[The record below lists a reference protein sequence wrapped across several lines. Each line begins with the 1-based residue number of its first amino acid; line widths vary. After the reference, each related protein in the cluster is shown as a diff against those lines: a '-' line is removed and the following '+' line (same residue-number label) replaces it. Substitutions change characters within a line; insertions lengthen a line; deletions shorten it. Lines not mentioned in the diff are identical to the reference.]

1 MFTSRSLPSTPN
13 SISPNNS
20 INHISSTPLLEFQSD
35 NYSELNRRN
44 TESLGFTNSGCGSAR
59 RIDDSQRK
67 DLFATPRSTGRH
79 KPDNYSG
86 LAGFWERVPTAVN
99 SSVLP
104 CQRSL
109 HAAAVWKDLFLVFGG
124 YDGEFRVNDLHAY
137 NFITHQWQR
146 LLSASGATS
155 PPSARDRHIA
165 AVCDNTLYIFGGFDG
180 HTRVAGM
187 HWVNKLIYIFYWRI

>member
-1 MFTSRSLPSTPN
+1 MFNSLLQPSTPN
-13 SISPNNS
+13 ISPNNS
-20 INHISSTPLLEFQSD
+20 LHNISSPQLLEFPSD
-35 NYSELNRRN
+35 NSV
-44 TESLGFTNSGCGSAR
+44 SGIGGSAR
-59 RIDDSQRK
+59 IFDGHQQRK
-67 DLFATPRSTGRH
+67 SFVTPRSNARHRNEYSTG
-79 KPDNYSG
+79 
-86 LAGFWERVPTAVN
+86 LTGFWERVPTAVN
-99 SSVLP
+99 SSMLP

-137 NFITHQWQR
+137 NFTTHHWQR

-180 HTRVAGM
+180 HTRVAGTNI
-187 HWVNKLIYIFYWRI
+187 V

>member
-1 MFTSRSLPSTPN
+1 MYNSLLLPTHD
-13 SISPNNS
+13 ISPNNS
-20 INHISSTPLLEFQSD
+20 YISSSPQLLEFPSD
-35 NYSELNRRN
+35 SNSEYRRN
-44 TESLGFTNSGCGSAR
+44 SDSLSGIGCST
-59 RIDDSQRK
+59 RIFDSSQRK
-67 DLFATPRSTGRH
+67 ETATFVTPRSNGKHRTE
-79 KPDNYSG
+79 KSTG

-99 SSVLP
+99 SSMLP

-137 NFITHQWQR
+137 NFTTHHWQR
-146 LLSASGATS
+146 LLSASGSTS

-180 HTRVAGM
+180 HTRVAGT
-187 HWVNKLIYIFYWRI
+187 NIL

>member
-13 SISPNNS
+13 SVSPNNS
-20 INHISSTPLLEFQSD
+20 MNNISSSTPLLEFYSD
-35 NYSELNRRN
+35 NNLELNRR
-44 TESLGFTNSGCGSAR
+44 TADSLGFTSSGGGSAR
-59 RIDDSQRK
+59 RIDGSQRK
-67 DLFATPRSTGRH
+67 ELNLFATPRSTGKH
-79 KPDNYSG
+79 KPEHYSG

-187 HWVNKLIYIFYWRI
+187 H